1 MAVSPQ
7 RGGAADRLRALSLL
21 AAAPDG
27 ATEAIML
34 AHGFTA
40 TLLDGLVRGGL
51 ATAERRSMRLGRK
64 PVQVTRLMITDAG
77 RQALAGK

>member
-1 MAVSPQ
+1 
-7 RGGAADRLRALSLL
+7 
-21 AAAPDG
+21 
-27 ATEAIML
+27 ML
-34 AHGFTA
+34 EYGFTP

-51 ATAERRSMRLGRK
+51 ATAERRSMRSGRK